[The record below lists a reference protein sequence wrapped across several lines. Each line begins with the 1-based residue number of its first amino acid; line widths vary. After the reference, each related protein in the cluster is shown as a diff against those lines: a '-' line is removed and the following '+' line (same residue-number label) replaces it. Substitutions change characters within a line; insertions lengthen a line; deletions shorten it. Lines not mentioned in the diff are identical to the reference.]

1 MQFVS
6 RTDFPLAGTHLSPV
20 ARAEEVVKAKVAG
33 LIVTAVCTAATPLFA
48 ANILDSKRGLGDTS
62 ANYGDLQ
69 ATNAGWYYT
78 WGTGA
83 ASPGNYNASF
93 YPMFWSAP
101 SQTTINNSLALNPQ
115 YILGFNEPDRTDQAN
130 MTVAQAISSW
140 TTIANSTNAYN
151 TAHGTSIK
159 LVSPAVDDSSAG
171 QTWLNSFMS
180 QASTAGLKVD
190 AVAFHWYDDDTT
202 NGSQAAADFEGA
214 VQRYHNN
221 YGKPVFITEFADH
234 DWGGTFSQASMI
246 AANTTMLNI
255 VVPWLDSQSYV
266 LGYSYYNWF
275 SDSATFTTSGS
286 VLNPTTLGASYDGS
300 IGSGATFDLAGQ
312 DLGEHVA
319 DLTGGTLTQSAA
331 GTVRYINALGNTSFI
346 TGGINWGL
354 NASTNWVR
362 IQPAATLDK
371 TGSNTITF
379 AAPVANDGVLQIAA
393 GVLSLSSSMSGTG
406 SINISSTGDSTGST
420 ARLELN
426 GNTNIPNPITFAQR
440 NDPANSDGIRN
451 VSGNNTLSGPIN
463 IVAGGN
469 QARVRSDSG
478 LLTLAGPVST
488 NTTSPRNFYL
498 QGNGNGVVSGVIAD
512 NASNSAGKV
521 NLFKEG
527 AGTWTLEGVNTYTGT
542 TTISAGTLQL
552 SQVSSAAVANA
563 AIANYTFDNVSGST
577 VVNSGTGGTGMNGT
591 LVNGATI
598 VPGGR
603 FGNALSVASNGYL
616 NINSFVTSM
625 TSTGN
630 WSVSAWVKTSTPGS
644 TILTKGSGGWT
655 TGNTIFYLGDGAGAG
670 AGGIPSAVRYAGGF
684 YQGSTSATSVTDNN
698 WHLLTYV
705 NNAGNYA
712 IYVDGVAQSISSG
725 NSAFSNND
733 SGNSIRIGAT
743 TDTAASDGTVNFNG
757 LLDNV
762 QIYSQALTAPQVAA
776 LYLGTAA
783 GNLPSVSNV
792 SIAAGATL
800 DVDNTTQ
807 QIASLS
813 GAAGSFI
820 TLGSGQLI
828 TNSPTNGQF
837 SGTISGNGGSI
848 VKLGGASFI
857 LSGVN
862 SYTGGTTVS
871 GGLLLVANPQA
882 LGSGPLTIH
891 NGATTQLQ
899 VGLSSPVLVSSLTLD
914 GSPGNWSGALNI
926 TNNKLVVEPTA
937 NKSAALANLQNQAA
951 TLNITSS
958 TLPAGYG
965 LAVLDNAVTNFTT
978 FGGQPVDANSL
989 LLAPELLGDAN
1000 ADGTVDLT
1008 DLSTVLNN
1016 FGATTANWTD
1026 GNFDNQAS
1034 IDLTDLS
1041 DVLNNF
1047 GLSNL
1052 NASQSQ
1058 MTNTSAAP
1066 APEPA
1071 TLLSLSAAIPFLFRR
1086 RRAE

>member
-1 MQFVS
+1 M
-6 RTDFPLAGTHLSPV
+6 
-20 ARAEEVVKAKVAG
+20 KAKVAG

-62 ANYGDLQ
+62 ASYSDLQ

-83 ASPGNYNASF
+83 ANPGNYNASF

-101 SQTTINNSLALNPQ
+101 SQTTINNSLALNPS

-140 TTIANSTNAYN
+140 TTISNSTNAYN

-171 QTWLNSFMS
+171 QTWLSSFMS

-202 NGSQAAADFEGA
+202 NGTQAAADFEGA

-221 YGKPVFITEFADH
+221 FGKPVFITEFADH

-286 VLNPTTLGASYDGS
+286 ILNPTTLGASYDGS
-300 IGSGATFDLAGQ
+300 IGSGATFDVAGQ

-371 TGSNTITF
+371 TGTNTITF
-379 AAPVANDGVLQIAA
+379 AAPVANDGVLQIAG
-393 GVLSLSSSMSGTG
+393 GVLSLSSAMSGTG
-406 SINISSTGDSTGST
+406 SINVSSTGDGTGST
-420 ARLELN
+420 ARIELN
-426 GNTNIPNPITFAQR
+426 GNVNIPNPITFAQR

-451 VSGNNTLSGPIN
+451 VSGNNTLSGPIT

-469 QARVRSDSG
+469 QARVSSNAG
-478 LLTLAGPVST
+478 LLTLAGNIST
-488 NTTSPRNFYL
+488 NATSSRNFYL
-498 QGNGNGVVSGVIAD
+498 QGTGNGVVSGVIAD
-512 NASNSAGKV
+512 NSANAAGNI
-521 NLFKEG
+521 NLFKQG
-527 AGTWTLEGVNTYTGT
+527 TGTWTLEGANTYTGT

-552 SQVSSAAVANA
+552 SQVSSTTVTAG
-563 AIANYTFDNVSGST
+563 AIANYTFDNVSGTT
-577 VVNSGTGGTGMNGT
+577 VVNSGTGGAGMNGT
-591 LVNGATI
+591 LVNSASI
-598 VPGGR
+598 VSGGR
-603 FGNALSVASNGYL
+603 FGNALSVAGNGYL
-616 NINSFVTSM
+616 NINSLVTSM
-625 TSTGN
+625 TSTGV
-630 WSVSAWVKTSTPGS
+630 WTVSAWIKTATPGS
-644 TILTKGSGGWT
+644 TILSKSSGGWT
-655 TGNTIFYLGDGAGAG
+655 TGNTIFYLGDGNGAG
-670 AGGIPSAVRYAGGF
+670 SGGIPSAVRFAGGF
-684 YQGSTSATSVTDNN
+684 DQGSTAATPVTDNN
-698 WHLLTYV
+698 WHLVTYV

-712 IYVDGVAQSISSG
+712 IYVDGTAQSLSDG
-725 NSAFSNND
+725 NNSFSNND

-743 TDTAASDGTVNFNG
+743 TDSTTSDGTVNFNG

-762 QIYSQALTAPQVAA
+762 QIYNQALTAPQVSS
-776 LYLGTAA
+776 LFLGTAA
-783 GNLPSVSNV
+783 GSLPTTSNV
-792 SIAAGATL
+792 TIATGATL
-800 DVDNTTQ
+800 DVNNTVQ
-807 QIASLS
+807 QIGSLS

-837 SGTISGNGGSI
+837 GGTISGNGGSI
-848 VKLGGASFI
+848 VKQGAASFI
-857 LSGVN
+857 LSGAN
-862 SYTGGTTVS
+862 SFTGGTAVF

-882 LGSGPLTIH
+882 LGNGPLTIH
-891 NGATTQLQ
+891 SGATTQLQ
-899 VGLSSPVLVSSLTLD
+899 VGLSSAVLVTSLTLD
-914 GSPGNWSGALNI
+914 GSPNNWSGALNI
-926 TNNKLVVEPTA
+926 TNNKLVVEPAA
-937 NKSAALANLQNQAA
+937 NKSAALANLQNQVA

-978 FGGQPVDANSL
+978 FGGQTVDTNSL
-989 LLAPELLGDAN
+989 LIAPELLGDAN

-1008 DLSTVLNN
+1008 DLSTILNN
-1016 FGATTANWTD
+1016 FGVATANWTD
-1026 GNFDNQAS
+1026 GNFDNAAT

-1047 GLSNL
+1047 GM
-1052 NASQSQ
+1052 A
-1058 MTNTSAAP
+1058 NTSA
-1066 APEPA
+1066 
-1071 TLLSLSAAIPFLFRR
+1071 SAAIPAPTPEPASLTFLAAALCAPALRR
-1086 RRAE
+1086 RRRNYF